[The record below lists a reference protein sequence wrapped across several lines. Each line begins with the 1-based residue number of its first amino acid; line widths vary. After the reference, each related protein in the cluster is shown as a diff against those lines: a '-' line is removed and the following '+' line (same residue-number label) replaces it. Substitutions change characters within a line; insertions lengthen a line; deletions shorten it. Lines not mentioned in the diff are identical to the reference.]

1 MGGTALPFD
10 PDALDAPLAA
20 LDELPRGLWLGG
32 LINSLGRTA
41 PRLDALLALRGE
53 LLAGRLPTHCAWP
66 QGSVL
71 APLLAQLAEL
81 DLPALCEHHEDI
93 ADQVLRSLLWHTD
106 RIIDY
111 REFMDDDAAAEK
123 VAQGFRDEWEPMSR
137 ELREVLFVFGDIGEL
152 VKFNRWDLTRGLLR
166 AGAWQELVAIR
177 KLLEDLPELRAMVQ
191 RLGRARQTDMPDL
204 SHAPNVQV
212 MEALT
217 TTVTEW
223 RDIQVPDL
231 PAQTRGI
238 ERSGR
243 VSRMLPAEAVL
254 LPHPRL
260 RLIWFVRH
268 AERTLLTYQDD
279 DTLREPVAV
288 QRQTWRPST
297 RPQPERKLETGPM
310 ILCVDTSG
318 SMQGAAERVAKALVL
333 EALRLAHAQ
342 QRRCYLYCF
351 SGPDEIIERELS
363 LDPRGIESMLGFMT
377 QSYNGGTDIA
387 EPLTRALVRLED
399 SAWQFADLL
408 IASDGE
414 FGAPPAV
421 AARVRAA
428 RDSLG
433 LRVQGVLIGDRETIG
448 LRELADDIF
457 WVRDWR
463 HYGSSSGSSGGEC
476 PVHDKSLTAMYFPNA
491 LR

>member
-1 MGGTALPFD
+1 M
-10 PDALDAPLAA
+10 
-20 LDELPRGLWLGG
+20 
-32 LINSLGRTA
+32 
-41 PRLDALLALRGE
+41 
-53 LLAGRLPTHCAWP
+53 
-66 QGSVL
+66 
-71 APLLAQLAEL
+71 
-81 DLPALCEHHEDI
+81 
-93 ADQVLRSLLWHTD
+93 
-106 RIIDY
+106 
-111 REFMDDDAAAEK
+111 
-123 VAQGFRDEWEPMSR
+123 
-137 ELREVLFVFGDIGEL
+137 FGDIGEM

-177 KLLEDLPELRAMVQ
+177 KLLEDMPELRAMVQ
-191 RLGRARQTDMPDL
+191 RLGRARQTDLPDL

-260 RLIWFVRH
+260 RLIWFARH

-297 RPQPERKLETGPM
+297 RPQPERKLEMGPM

-351 SGPDEIIERELS
+351 SGPDEIMERELS

-428 RDSLG
+428 RDDLG

-463 HYGSSSGSSGGEC
+463 HYGSSGGEC
-476 PVHDKSLTAMYFPNA
+476 PVHDMSLTAMYFPNA